1 MLWFR
6 IPLLFSILV
15 SFVTTISPARADLLM
30 TQTNRSAHSEVKIS
44 QGGVGNLIKELN
56 LSRDQIQ
63 RIQKIR
69 ADAQGKIKARRQAL
83 RAARQ
88 ELNQLLQGNASADL
102 VRQKRQQVQSLQRE
116 VADNNF
122 ENTLAI
128 REILNPEQRVKLQQ
142 LIQQRRQNGVNAN

>member
-6 IPLLFSILV
+6 IPLLLSILV

-30 TQTNRSAHSEVKIS
+30 TQTNRSATGDVKIPR
-44 QGGVGNLIKELN
+44 GGVGNLVKELN

-63 RIQKIR
+63 RIQKLR
-69 ADAQGKIKARRQAL
+69 ADAQGKTKERRQAL
-83 RAARQ
+83 RLARQ

-128 REILNPEQRVKLQQ
+128 REMLTPDQRVKLQQ
-142 LIQQRRQNGVNAN
+142 LIQQRRQNQGGAN